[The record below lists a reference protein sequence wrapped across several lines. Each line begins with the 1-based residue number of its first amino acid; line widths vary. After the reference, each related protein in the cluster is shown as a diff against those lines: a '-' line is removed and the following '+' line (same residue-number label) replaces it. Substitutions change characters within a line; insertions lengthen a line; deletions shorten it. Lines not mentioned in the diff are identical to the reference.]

1 MKTKQGL
8 LASQCGYGHLPLRV
22 LKSNAGWYIGTY
34 DEGIGPISKESSG
47 YFRTETEAQ
56 AALDSNSWVQRQHP

>member
-34 DEGIGPISKESSG
+34 DEGIGI
-47 YFRTETEAQ
+47 F
-56 AALDSNSWVQRQHP
+56 VQRLKHKLP

>member
-1 MKTKQGL
+1 MTTKQGL

-22 LKSNAGWYIGTY
+22 LKSNAGWYIGTC
-34 DEGIGPISKESSG
+34 DECVGPISRESG